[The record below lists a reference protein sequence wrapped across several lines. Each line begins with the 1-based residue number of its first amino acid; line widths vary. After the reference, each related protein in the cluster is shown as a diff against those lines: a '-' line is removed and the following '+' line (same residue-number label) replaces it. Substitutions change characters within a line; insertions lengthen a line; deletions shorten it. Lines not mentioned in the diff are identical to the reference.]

1 MWDTVNTKDEDKV
14 KVIILEGWC
23 IGFSALGRVEVK
35 SRWEQA
41 GEEKQQDKYGGRL
54 GYSGLEN
61 LQFVDQALERY
72 SVLTDQFHAL
82 VYIDAEETR
91 FVYEWRLEQEAML
104 RSTTGNGMTDEQVL
118 RFVDGYYSSY
128 ELYSDGLR
136 AGVFLGGEGGGKAQ
150 LTMTVGKDRRV
161 KDVKVVDSD
170 KKIH

>member
-1 MWDTVNTKDEDKV
+1 MALASAHPNNPLVQHRGQPSTHDIPLAIQTLASIRDGRPTKIPQYDKSRFNGQGDRIESEMWDTVNTKDEDKV

-72 SVLTDQFHAL
+72 SVLT
-82 VYIDAEETR
+82 E
-91 FVYEWRLEQEAML
+91 
-104 RSTTGNGMTDEQVL
+104 
-118 RFVDGYYSSY
+118 
-128 ELYSDGLR
+128 
-136 AGVFLGGEGGGKAQ
+136 
-150 LTMTVGKDRRV
+150 
-161 KDVKVVDSD
+161 
-170 KKIH
+170 